1 MFNENSG
8 LVKVWV
14 SLVLA
19 GTYTVDQVPQLSNLK
34 EIVAQVVNSVKWW
47 IVYGKI
53 TLDEYKLI
61 TGNDYVPAS

>member
-19 GTYTVDQVPQLSNLK
+19 GVYTIDQVPQLSNLK
-34 EIVAQVVNSVKWW
+34 EVVTQVVNSVR
-47 IVYGKI
+47 
-53 TLDEYKLI
+53 
-61 TGNDYVPAS
+61 

>member
-19 GTYTVDQVPQLSNLK
+19 GTYTLDQVPQLSNLK
-34 EIVAQVVNSVKWW
+34 EVVTSVINSMR
-47 IVYGKI
+47 
-53 TLDEYKLI
+53 
-61 TGNDYVPAS
+61 

>member
-19 GTYTVDQVPQLSNLK
+19 GTYTLEQVPELNNLK
-34 EIVAQVVNSVKWW
+34 TVVIQVVNSVK
-47 IVYGKI
+47 
-53 TLDEYKLI
+53 
-61 TGNDYVPAS
+61 

>member
-19 GTYTVDQVPQLSNLK
+19 GTYTLEQVPELSNLK
-34 EIVAQVVNSVKWW
+34 TVVTEVINSMQ
-47 IVYGKI
+47 
-53 TLDEYKLI
+53 
-61 TGNDYVPAS
+61 